1 MLSTSVI
8 VNYPGGPD
16 PFWSLLSGAIGAIL
30 GGTAAIV
37 GVLFTQR
44 QENKRNVLAERRR
57 RRDDKLERLRTLY
70 VPYVD
75 FSIVVRQV
83 MREKAFIYAGETME
97 MRDQR
102 HTELLRT
109 AMNRVVE
116 VQGAAILE
124 DGSEGVLRAAGDAYI
139 ALDTY
144 LRSVLNPYE
153 EKGTAYAQRVKQEA
167 DDLVQKA
174 DTLEQMARDDI
185 RSRDLDIEK

>member
-16 PFWSLLSGAIGAIL
+16 PLWSFLSGAIGAVL
-30 GGTAAIV
+30 GGAAAIV
-37 GVLFTQR
+37 GVLLTQR
-44 QENKRNVLAERRR
+44 HENNRNVLTERRR
-57 RRDDKLERLRTLY
+57 RRDDKLARLRSLY

-83 MREKAFIYAGETME
+83 MTQKAFIYAGETE
-97 MRDQR
+97 ETRDQR
-102 HTELLRT
+102 HDEILRT

-139 ALDTY
+139 AFDTY
-144 LRSVLNPYE
+144 LRSVRNPFGE
-153 EKGTAYAQRVKQEA
+153 EGSEYAQRVRQEA
-167 DDLVQKA
+167 DDLAQKA
-174 DTLEQMARDDI
+174 DALEQRARDDI
-185 RSRDLDIEK
+185 RSRDIDLEM